1 MWEFT
6 VNHQLN
12 IMLGLSGVCGVLALL
27 IVLAKAL
34 TKKRRIVLVL
44 MELTA
49 MFLVS
54 FDRLAYIY
62 AGRGDA
68 TAYVMVRL
76 SNFIVFLMTSGMV
89 FAFNLYVSDLL
100 QNEGKMK
107 VLPKRLDVTLWMSV
121 AGMMLIIISQFTH
134 IIYSIDENNVY
145 HREPLFLLCYIV
157 PVIAPLIQ
165 LSVILQYKKHFNRSI
180 FISLVIFITVPI
192 VAAIIQ
198 IFAYGL
204 SLVNTAMVL
213 VAITLYIFAYF
224 DINDSVER
232 AHRAEISGLDEERRN
247 LRELFEETATAL
259 ADATEARDIYR
270 KGRSVRVAKRAEMIA
285 QKAGKDPSDCYA
297 VYHAALLQDVGLSGF
312 SDEEMEK
319 YDLYGAED
327 QEIIKKKS
335 ITGGVILSNITRFP
349 ELRIPAMYSNE
360 QYDGTGFPDGRKGEE
375 IPEIA
380 RIVSVAD
387 AYEEMDSKKKNR
399 DPFPPAMI
407 REEFVKEAGS
417 KYDPDFARIMVEI
430 MDDEAKKGEEAA
442 IEKEDD
448 NFPNPVLECG
458 EYRKSISKGVDITQE
473 IIRITFS
480 CTCDEDSEKRGGP
493 SLVLYDSFDSR
504 VHDSVHLI
512 RATNYLEYGEV
523 WFDGHII
530 STGARNMEV
539 EVNDRDEE
547 VSSVKDAKY
556 EIIAGRYEDHVL
568 LRLAGPKKESVVTV
582 ALQDSTRSSYVAL
595 TGQWCSLSDIHV
607 EKTGQVTKDGDI
619 RRIAGIIS
627 YIDRMESDLPNIQID
642 RSRSASTP
650 GIPVKNRL
658 ILKFHTMSLPTAHL
672 VWHCPYVLIFSS
684 DDMKVGGQGYHEY
697 ELIKLNG
704 ENNGSNEYAESHFV
718 LKKDDFEDWESWKT
732 KNKAGM
738 ECEIDIIKRGN
749 RVILTTENLG
759 ISIQETVTIKDGA
772 KDVYVALSGDQV
784 ALTDIRIEGD

>member
-107 VLPKRLDVTLWMSV
+107 ILPKRLDVTLWMSV
-121 AGMMLIIISQFTH
+121 AGMLLIIISQFTH

-165 LSVILQYKKHFNRSI
+165 LSVILQYKKHFNMII
-180 FISLVIFITVPI
+180 FISLVLFITVPI

-259 ADATEARDIYR
+259 ADATEDRDIYR

-285 QKAGKDPSDCYA
+285 QKAGKDPSYCYA

-430 MDDEAKKGEEAA
+430 MDDEAKKG
-442 IEKEDD
+442 
-448 NFPNPVLECG
+448 
-458 EYRKSISKGVDITQE
+458 
-473 IIRITFS
+473 
-480 CTCDEDSEKRGGP
+480 
-493 SLVLYDSFDSR
+493 
-504 VHDSVHLI
+504 
-512 RATNYLEYGEV
+512 
-523 WFDGHII
+523 
-530 STGARNMEV
+530 
-539 EVNDRDEE
+539 
-547 VSSVKDAKY
+547 
-556 EIIAGRYEDHVL
+556 
-568 LRLAGPKKESVVTV
+568 
-582 ALQDSTRSSYVAL
+582 
-595 TGQWCSLSDIHV
+595 
-607 EKTGQVTKDGDI
+607 
-619 RRIAGIIS
+619 
-627 YIDRMESDLPNIQID
+627 
-642 RSRSASTP
+642 
-650 GIPVKNRL
+650 
-658 ILKFHTMSLPTAHL
+658 
-672 VWHCPYVLIFSS
+672 
-684 DDMKVGGQGYHEY
+684 
-697 ELIKLNG
+697 
-704 ENNGSNEYAESHFV
+704 
-718 LKKDDFEDWESWKT
+718 
-732 KNKAGM
+732 
-738 ECEIDIIKRGN
+738 
-749 RVILTTENLG
+749 
-759 ISIQETVTIKDGA
+759 
-772 KDVYVALSGDQV
+772 
-784 ALTDIRIEGD
+784 